1 MNIEYRSKWA
11 IVSLLAALAA
21 AGCGDD
27 DGPAPTADLGVRDG
41 GNTDAGDDGGG
52 GGDDA
57 SVDMPAITGPCIGMA
72 DGAVCDIGGG
82 VEQVCIDA
90 LCVPSV
96 CGDGATDTRLG
107 EDCDDGNTT
116 FNDGCEPATCTF
128 SCSVADDCL
137 DGVSCNG
144 VETCDAANHICEAGT
159 APAPASVCTLDSGS
173 AGECTSGGVCA
184 PLGCGN
190 GVTGGDED
198 CDDMNAVE
206 GDGCDSDCTFS
217 CAVDADCAGADL
229 CSGTATCV
237 IATHACSAR
246 TTVDCD
252 DESACTVDSCAPS
265 IGCRNFL
272 MDADF
277 DGAAPSSAGAC
288 GTDCDDTDDTVY
300 GGAEELCDGQDNDC
314 DSMIDESPPTW
325 YVDCDGDGFAANTT
339 GSVSSC
345 TMPSIAMSG
354 CPRGSGGWTSTQPS
368 ATINTDCYDANAL
381 VKPTQLVY
389 QMSAA
394 AGRPAASDF
403 DYDCDTSEEQ
413 LYANAQ
419 SSTALPGRCS
429 ALIGGAC
436 LGATYWVVDGAR
448 LPVAPACGVSG
459 SLSMCALSRLGSC
472 ARSTR
477 PTTQR
482 CL

>member
-1 MNIEYRSKWA
+1 MKLNLGWGIA
-11 IVSLLAALAA
+11 GLLVAAL

-27 DGPAPTADLGVRDG
+27 DAGPTPLRDLGGGSDLGGIDG
-41 GNTDAGDDGGG
+41 GPRDDGAVA
-52 GGDDA
+52 D
-57 SVDMPAITGPCIGMA
+57 DMPAITGPCIGMA

-96 CGDGATDTRLG
+96 CGDGATDARLG

-116 FNDGCEPATCTF
+116 FNDGCEPATCVF
-128 SCSVADDCL
+128 SCSVDDDCL

-144 VETCDAANHICEAGT
+144 VETCDAANHICEGGT
-159 APAPASVCTLDSGS
+159 APAPGAVCTLDSGS
-173 AGECTSGGVCA
+173 AGECTSRGVCA
-184 PLGCGN
+184 PVGCGN
-190 GVTGGDED
+190 GVTGAGED
-198 CDDMNAVE
+198 CDDMNSVE
-206 GDGCDSDCTFS
+206 GDGCDNDCTFS
-217 CAVDADCAGADL
+217 CAADADCADGDL
-229 CSGTATCV
+229 CTGTETCV
-237 IATHACSAR
+237 VATHACAAGAAL
-246 TTVDCD
+246 VCD
-252 DESACTVDSCAPS
+252 DTSACTVDSCVPS
-265 IGCRNFL
+265 LGCRYFL
-272 MDADF
+272 MDGDL
-277 DGAAPSSAGAC
+277 DGAAPLSAGAC

-314 DSMIDESPPTW
+314 DGMIDEAPPAW
-325 YVDCDGDGFAANTT
+325 YVDCDADGFAASTT
-339 GSVSSC
+339 GSVSAC

-354 CPRGSGGWTSTQPS
+354 CPRGSGGWTSTQP
-368 ATINTDCYDANAL
+368 TDTLNTDCYDANAL

-413 LYANAQ
+413 LYATARL
-419 SSTALPGRCS
+419 SSSLPGRCS

-436 LGATYWVVDGAR
+436 LGETYWVVDGLAR
-448 LPVAPACGVSG
+448 PTAPACGVSG
-459 SLSMCALSRLGSC
+459 SLSVCALARLGGC
-472 ARSTR
+472 TRATR